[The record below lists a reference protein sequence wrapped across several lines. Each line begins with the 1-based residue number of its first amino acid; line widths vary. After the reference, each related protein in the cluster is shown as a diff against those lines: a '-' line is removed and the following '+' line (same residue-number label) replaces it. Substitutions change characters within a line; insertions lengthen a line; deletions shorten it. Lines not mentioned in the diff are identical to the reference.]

1 MQEARYEFFENE
13 WKHISAEAKDII
25 TRLLVADPKKRMTMA
40 ELLEHAWVK
49 EAAAKCRVRMEEK
62 AKLGLRGEAKAPKE
76 ATAAANATPQRAG
89 SEERS
94 GVPTCSGC
102 ALL

>member
-1 MQEARYEFFENE
+1 
-13 WKHISAEAKDII
+13 
-25 TRLLVADPKKRMTMA
+25 MT

-49 EAAAKCRVRMEEK
+49 EAAAKCRARMEEK
-62 AKLGLRGEAKAPKE
+62 AKAPKE
-76 ATAAANATPQRAG
+76 ATAAANATPQPAA
-89 SEERS
+89 SERSERS

>member
-1 MQEARYEFFENE
+1 MAEARYEFFENE

-25 TRLLVADPKKRMTMA
+25 TRLLVADPNKRMTMA

-62 AKLGLRGEAKAPKE
+62 AKAPKE

-102 ALL
+102 AIL

>member
-1 MQEARYEFFENE
+1 VQEARYEFFENE

-62 AKLGLRGEAKAPKE
+62 AKEGWRRMPKE